1 MTTPLHPCDAR
12 GVLVSGRREPITP
25 QELKS
30 LVRTIPDFPI
40 HGIQFR
46 DITTLI
52 GHGEGFAATVDWL
65 AERVAA
71 SGAEAIAG
79 MEARGFIF
87 GAAVAA
93 QLSLPFLP
101 VRKSGKLP
109 CETISID
116 YALEYGSDR
125 LEMDPA
131 SIREGQQVAMVD
143 DLLATGG
150 TACAT
155 AELLRQAG
163 GVVEHAFFVID
174 LPDLKGAKRL
184 ADSGVAV
191 AALMEFEGD

>member
-1 MTTPLHPCDAR
+1 M
-12 GVLVSGRREPITP
+12 
-25 QELKS
+25 KS

-40 HGIQFR
+40 EGIQFR

-65 AERVAA
+65 AERVRGSA
-71 SGAEAIAG
+71 AEAVAG

-87 GAAVAA
+87 GAAVSAKLA
-93 QLSLPFLP
+93 LPFLP
-101 VRKSGKLP
+101 IRKSGKLP
-109 CETISID
+109 CDTIGVD

-131 SIREGQQVAMVD
+131 SVAPGQKVAMVD

-155 AELLRQAG
+155 ARLLREAG
-163 GVVEHAFFVID
+163 AVVEHAFFVID
-174 LPDLKGAKRL
+174 LPDLGGAKRL
-184 ADSGVAV
+184 GECGVSV
-191 AALMEFEGD
+191 AAVMDFAGD